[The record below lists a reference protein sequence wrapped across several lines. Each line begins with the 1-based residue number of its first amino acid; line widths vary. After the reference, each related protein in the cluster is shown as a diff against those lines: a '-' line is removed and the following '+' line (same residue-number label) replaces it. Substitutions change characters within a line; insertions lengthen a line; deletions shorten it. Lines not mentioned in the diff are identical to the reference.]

1 LRDVWREAQL
11 ISKSIYDIFIV
22 GSLRCLLKISLC
34 VKVENVKHSDYTGQL
49 TPSITLD
56 VQFQVALHL
65 NEGCK
70 AANAASQLKT
80 CSLLSSFLLDAFDE
94 NVCEKS

>member
-1 LRDVWREAQL
+1 LRNVWREAQL

-70 AANAASQLKT
+70 SSK
-80 CSLLSSFLLDAFDE
+80 CGFPVEDMLLTLFFLA
-94 NVCEKS
+94 